1 MPKASKAAAH
11 KQQHSRPQAP
21 RSYDKSLLI
30 LGRSYFGEI
39 LRHLLMVLAGMVFL
53 LSLGAAVRASS
64 TAQGAPLSVV
74 LTLVPLFVGNALPY
88 FLPVALMT
96 AVVLTYGRMAADGE
110 EVALFAAGIRPTR
123 LMRPAI
129 LAGVLLAAISYPL
142 TSQVMP
148 ALYKKMRELSL
159 HSRIAA
165 LENTNPGAN
174 EFHFKGLHM
183 IWKERDPRGGFKDVV
198 VSVDQGDG
206 LRLRANRA
214 RMDVADKSL
223 VFRFDHLRTLSD
235 QSNDVPWQ
243 ASTSDTTWVTIDLD
257 SLLAEGRNDKKL
269 IKVSNT
275 TELLKRVEDE
285 TDPVIKRKMWMVY
298 YQRWVNALKI
308 IPVALL
314 GAVIGWRLRRGGFL
328 TGFAVALFIMLLV
341 DYPLHFFGENLGRSG
356 ILPPALAASMPVFG
370 ILLVVSG
377 LAYQGR
383 RA

>member
-1 MPKASKAAAH
+1 MPKASKAAAY

-21 RSYDKSLLI
+21 RSYDKSPLI

-206 LRLRANRA
+206 LRLLANRA
-214 RMDVADKSL
+214 RMDVAEKSL
-223 VFRFDHLRTLSD
+223 VFRFDQLLTLSD
-235 QSNDVPWQ
+235 QSNAVPWQ
-243 ASTSDTTWVTIDLD
+243 ASTSDTTLVAIELA
-257 SLLAEGRNDKKL
+257 SLLADGRNVKKM
-269 IKVSNT
+269 I
-275 TELLKRVEDE
+275 R
-285 TDPVIKRKMWMVY
+285 
-298 YQRWVNALKI
+298 
-308 IPVALL
+308 
-314 GAVIGWRLRRGGFL
+314 F
-328 TGFAVALFIMLLV
+328 
-341 DYPLHFFGENLGRSG
+341 
-356 ILPPALAASMPVFG
+356 
-370 ILLVVSG
+370 
-377 LAYQGR
+377 
-383 RA
+383 

>member
-1 MPKASKAAAH
+1 
-11 KQQHSRPQAP
+11 
-21 RSYDKSLLI
+21 
-30 LGRSYFGEI
+30 
-39 LRHLLMVLAGMVFL
+39 MVLAGMVFL

-74 LTLVPLFVGNALPY
+74 LTLVPLFVGNVLPY

-341 DYPLHFFGENLGRSG
+341 DYPLHFLGENLGRSG
-356 ILPPALAASMPVFG
+356 ILPPALAASLPVFG
-370 ILLVVSG
+370 IFLVVSG
-377 LAYQGR
+377 LAYKGR

>member
-1 MPKASKAAAH
+1 
-11 KQQHSRPQAP
+11 
-21 RSYDKSLLI
+21 
-30 LGRSYFGEI
+30 
-39 LRHLLMVLAGMVFL
+39 
-53 LSLGAAVRASS
+53 
-64 TAQGAPLSVV
+64 
-74 LTLVPLFVGNALPY
+74 
-88 FLPVALMT
+88 
-96 AVVLTYGRMAADGE
+96 
-110 EVALFAAGIRPTR
+110 
-123 LMRPAI
+123 
-129 LAGVLLAAISYPL
+129 
-142 TSQVMP
+142 
-148 ALYKKMRELSL
+148 
-159 HSRIAA
+159 
-165 LENTNPGAN
+165 
-174 EFHFKGLHM
+174 
-183 IWKERDPRGGFKDVV
+183 
-198 VSVDQGDG
+198 
-206 LRLRANRA
+206 

-341 DYPLHFFGENLGRSG
+341 DYPLHFLGENLGRSG
-356 ILPPALAASMPVFG
+356 ILPPALAASLPVFG
-370 ILLVVSG
+370 IFLVVSG
-377 LAYQGR
+377 LAYKGR